1 MHECAAQIG
10 AAAESDPPLPGSAN
24 PKPKTGLVAS
34 KVLCGSFNHVP
45 HGVCQGL
52 SIEMKNKVVGEE
64 CVCVCVCVCV
74 SGKDMLV
81 SQGVGLRCRTT
92 FDTSSS
98 ASSTARFRF
107 GSVKFR
113 FGLFTT

>member
-64 CVCVCVCVCV
+64 CVCVCVCVCERYEDK
-74 SGKDMLV
+74 SCWFTLLDHFWYF
-81 SQGVGLRCRTT
+81 LRQ
-92 FDTSSS
+92 
-98 ASSTARFRF
+98 
-107 GSVKFR
+107 
-113 FGLFTT
+113 